1 MGFHCPH
8 FAEKSQQQTLM
19 ARSLQL
25 LSLVLSRARASA
37 LCPLS
42 TFTLTCARFFSER
55 PNQPWPRYS
64 QRAWRQR
71 DETPLEE
78 SELEDVEDKIQAVID
93 KEVKRQRKVK
103 YHIIKRKMTPPGP
116 LERKLTWDAMEQ
128 IRYLKQEQ
136 PEEWTVER
144 LAEGFSVSKEI
155 IFRVLKSKFTP
166 SLERKAKQD
175 AKVMAKLAQQVLS
188 SGPRAEQEKQRLSS
202 GPQAVQEKQRL
213 TSGTRAALSS
223 GIGNHA
229 LIPIGHQSLI
239 PQTQQ
244 YPAALSVT
252 TKYQF
257 SEITKQFV
265 EMPQE
270 EIQQSTESAEIE
282 EDEYWDGQI
291 FSEEDIEEFIT
302 MKAPPVVQEGS
313 EFFDAYG
320 NFLYKI

>member
-1 MGFHCPH
+1 
-8 FAEKSQQQTLM
+8 M

-42 TFTLTCARFFSER
+42 TFTLTRARFISEG
-55 PNQPWPRYS
+55 PNQRWPRHS
-64 QRAWRQR
+64 QRAPRQR
-71 DETPLEE
+71 DEMPLDE
-78 SELEDVEDKIQAVID
+78 SELEEDVEDKIQAVID
-93 KEVKRQRKVK
+93 KEAKRRQIVK
-103 YHIIKRKMTPPGP
+103 YHIIRRKMTPPGP
-116 LERKLTWDAMEQ
+116 PERKLTWDAMEK

-144 LAEGFSVSKEI
+144 LAEGFSVSKDV
-155 IFRVLKSKFTP
+155 IFRVLRSKFAP

-175 AKVMAKLAQQVLS
+175 SKVMAKLTQQVLS
-188 SGPRAEQEKQRLSS
+188 SGPRAEE
-202 GPQAVQEKQRL
+202 EKQRL

-229 LIPIGHQSLI
+229 LIPIGHQSLV
-239 PQTQQ
+239 PQTEQN
-244 YPAALSVT
+244 PAALSIA

-257 SEITKQFV
+257 PKITNQST

-270 EIQQSTESAEIE
+270 EIQLSTESAEIE
-282 EDEYWDGQI
+282 EDEEEDEGWDGQV

-302 MKAPPVVQEGS
+302 VKAPPVLQEGN
-313 EFFDAYG
+313 EFFDVYG